1 MKIQVINNQK
11 ALPIPDEWLRK
22 ARENLLQIVRSEGRE
37 PFKELNV
44 VIVDDTYMASLNR
57 EFLKR
62 NGTTD
67 VIAFPLDDVGEI
79 YVSAEVAADRS
90 PVDPLE
96 ELALYVIHGLLH
108 LLGYDHQRPEE
119 EKIMREKERV
129 YLSQWK
135 R

>member
-22 ARENLLQIVRSEGRE
+22 ASENLLQIVRSEGKE
-37 PFKELNV
+37 PFKELDV
-44 VIVDDTYMASLNR
+44 VIVDDSYMTSLNR

-62 NGTTD
+62 DGTTD
-67 VIAFPLDDVGEI
+67 VIAFPLDDVGEV
-79 YVSAEVAADRS
+79 YVSAEVASERS
-90 PVDPLE
+90 PENPLE
-96 ELALYVIHGLLH
+96 ELALYMVHGLLR

-119 EKIMREKERV
+119 EKIMREKEGV
-129 YLSQWK
+129 YLSRWK

>member
-11 ALPIPDEWLRK
+11 VLPIPDEWLRST
-22 ARENLLQIVRSEGRE
+22 RENLLQIVRSEGKE

-44 VIVDDTYMASLNR
+44 IIVDDTYMISLNR

-79 YVSAEVAADRS
+79 YVSAEVAAERS
-90 PVDPLE
+90 PEDPLK
-96 ELALYVIHGLLH
+96 ELALYIVHGLLH

-119 EKIMREKERV
+119 DKIMREKEREH
-129 YLSQWK
+129 LSRWK

>member
-11 ALPIPDEWLRK
+11 VLPIPDEWLRST
-22 ARENLLQIVRSEGRE
+22 RENLLQIVSSEGKE

-44 VIVDDTYMASLNR
+44 IIVDDTYMISLNR

-62 NGTTD
+62 NSTTD

-79 YVSAEVAADRS
+79 YVSAEVAAERS
-90 PVDPLE
+90 PEDPLE
-96 ELALYVIHGLLH
+96 ELALYIVHGLLH

-119 EKIMREKERV
+119 DKIMREKEREH
-129 YLSQWK
+129 LSRWK

>member
-1 MKIQVINNQK
+1 
-11 ALPIPDEWLRK
+11 
-22 ARENLLQIVRSEGRE
+22 
-37 PFKELNV
+37 
-44 VIVDDTYMASLNR
+44 
-57 EFLKR
+57 
-62 NGTTD
+62 
-67 VIAFPLDDVGEI
+67 
-79 YVSAEVAADRS
+79 VSAEVAADRS